1 VEYQRE
7 GYILFNAMM
16 DSIKEESVGYLFN
29 VEVEVEETAAIELT
43 PTAAPAFGEAAQEA
57 AAPVAAEPV
66 AVGSAPHISAK
77 GLGPQR
83 PQRLEYTAPTVDGE
97 AGVVHA
103 SEDVDEVPEVG
114 ADASRAERRRAE
126 RAARK
131 REEKK
136 R

>member
-1 VEYQRE
+1 M
-7 GYILFNAMM
+7 NDA
-16 DSIKEESVGYLFN
+16 IKEESVGYLFN
-29 VEVEVEETAAIELT
+29 VEVEVEETPAIELT

-57 AAPVAAEPV
+57 AAPATEPAA
-66 AVGSAPHISAK
+66 GSSVPHISAK

-103 SEDVDEVPEVG
+103 SEDVDDVPVVG

-131 REEKK
+131 RDEKK

>member
-1 VEYQRE
+1 
-7 GYILFNAMM
+7 M

-29 VEVEVEETAAIELT
+29 VEVEVEETPAIQLT

-57 AAPVAAEPV
+57 AVPVAAAAEPV
-66 AVGSAPHISAK
+66 GSSVPHLSAK

-103 SEDVDEVPEVG
+103 SEDVDDVPVVG
-114 ADASRAERRRAE
+114 SDASRAERRRAE

-131 REEKK
+131 RDEKK